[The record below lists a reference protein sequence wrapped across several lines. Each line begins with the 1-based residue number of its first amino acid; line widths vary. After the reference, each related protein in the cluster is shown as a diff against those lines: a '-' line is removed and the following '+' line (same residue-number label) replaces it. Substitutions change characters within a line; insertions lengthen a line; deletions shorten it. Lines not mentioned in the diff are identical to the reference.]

1 MAIKWQYTKDGVFEL
16 IWGEVCVLRAH
27 GQAAS
32 TDGRKIDTRTARMA
46 GEEETP
52 QGSLRLTFRDEN
64 GLCLEERLE
73 ILSGRV
79 PVASCVLSDG
89 TGNEVETRRLT
100 PLVVREP
107 EEDQPQVW
115 KGIWSKM
122 LLVPYDNTMWLRY
135 EAASL
140 RAGRTSYDM
149 TVMFKE
155 DTREGIL
162 IGALDFDRWKNG
174 IICSATDAKSFH
186 VCSGIADEGTHDS
199 LPHGAL
205 GGKEVGSSR
214 FCILYGEDYRELLE
228 DYGDIVRKEQDILTW
243 EQGVPFGFNSWAGLA
258 FGLNPENY
266 QKSGEFL
273 GNELRPLGYENG
285 GVNYCNLDA
294 GWSGFPEEKL
304 AELARQLHEN
314 GQRAGIYDA
323 PFAYFGNDVQEEL
336 EGAPGHTVEEIL
348 LRDEKGELLP
358 RVDGAIPFDVTHPVW
373 KRQMAQKLEKFLEWD
388 FDYVKLDFMSHG
400 GMEGSHYD
408 KEVKTGRQAIAMG
421 YRFIRDI
428 LAPARARKPFF
439 VSLSIAPLFPCGF
452 GHARRFS
459 CDAFG
464 TREDVEYVLNAQTY
478 AWWQSGRLYQ
488 YNDPNHICLLKSF
501 GMEADSTEGEAR
513 ARYTA
518 SAIAGTVMMLSDDY
532 SRQEAR
538 ERTLRFAGNREI
550 NRMAAAGVS
559 FRPVEANHD
568 TASWAFTARIDG
580 KQYVALFHWGSG
592 EEALRLSCRR
602 AGLRQGLVYEE
613 LWSGE
618 TMRDEDGTIVWRARG
633 CDAIV
638 LRERN
643 A

>member
-32 TDGRKIDTRTARMA
+32 TDGRRIDTRTARMA

-52 QGSLRLTFRDEN
+52 QGGLRLTFRDEN

-107 EEDQPQVW
+107 EKDQPQVW

-228 DYGDIVRKEQDILTW
+228 DYGDIVRKEQDILIW
-243 EQGVPFGFNSWAGLA
+243 
-258 FGLNPENY
+258 
-266 QKSGEFL
+266 
-273 GNELRPLGYENG
+273 
-285 GVNYCNLDA
+285 
-294 GWSGFPEEKL
+294 
-304 AELARQLHEN
+304 
-314 GQRAGIYDA
+314 
-323 PFAYFGNDVQEEL
+323 
-336 EGAPGHTVEEIL
+336 
-348 LRDEKGELLP
+348 
-358 RVDGAIPFDVTHPVW
+358 
-373 KRQMAQKLEKFLEWD
+373 
-388 FDYVKLDFMSHG
+388 
-400 GMEGSHYD
+400 
-408 KEVKTGRQAIAMG
+408 
-421 YRFIRDI
+421 
-428 LAPARARKPFF
+428 
-439 VSLSIAPLFPCGF
+439 
-452 GHARRFS
+452 
-459 CDAFG
+459 
-464 TREDVEYVLNAQTY
+464 
-478 AWWQSGRLYQ
+478 
-488 YNDPNHICLLKSF
+488 
-501 GMEADSTEGEAR
+501 
-513 ARYTA
+513 
-518 SAIAGTVMMLSDDY
+518 
-532 SRQEAR
+532 
-538 ERTLRFAGNREI
+538 
-550 NRMAAAGVS
+550 
-559 FRPVEANHD
+559 
-568 TASWAFTARIDG
+568 
-580 KQYVALFHWGSG
+580 
-592 EEALRLSCRR
+592 
-602 AGLRQGLVYEE
+602 
-613 LWSGE
+613 
-618 TMRDEDGTIVWRARG
+618 
-633 CDAIV
+633 
-638 LRERN
+638 
-643 A
+643 